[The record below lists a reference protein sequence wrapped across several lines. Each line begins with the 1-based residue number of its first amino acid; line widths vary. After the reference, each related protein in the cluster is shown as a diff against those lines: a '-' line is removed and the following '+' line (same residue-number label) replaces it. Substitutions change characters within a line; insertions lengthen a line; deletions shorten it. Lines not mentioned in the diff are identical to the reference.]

1 MEKEQEIFA
10 EDIKEKIEEIKE
22 RIKKTTKEAGSKRA
36 SLIGLILLALVLIN
50 VLSFYIGR
58 RTVKRMKVEVE

>member
-22 RIKKTTKEAGSKRA
+22 RIKKTTKEAGSKKA
-36 SLIGLILLALVLIN
+36 SLIGLILLALILIN